1 VIAKNLAR
9 PSLDAAP
16 ARAAGA
22 PLALAGIRV
31 ADFGHFIAGPI
42 CSMILGDLG
51 AEVIKI
57 EKVGGG
63 DDFRRLRPPVTEQEG
78 GPYLWCNRNKKSI
91 ALDLKL
97 PEGRKIAREIVDRS
111 DVLVENFA
119 SGVMAKFGLDYPTVS
134 ATNRRLVYA
143 SVSAYGRDG
152 SQKDRVGFDPI
163 AQAES
168 GFMSMNGESDR
179 MGVRTGPSVMD
190 MMTGVMTA
198 SAVLAALYAREQLG
212 HGQLVEA
219 ALFDTAVN
227 MLGFHAMNYLVSG
240 YEPTR
245 FGNNSR
251 DTVPCNAFETADSPI
266 FVDCA
271 NDRTWHR
278 LAMQVLERPD
288 LAEHPD
294 YAKTPER
301 LRNRDAL
308 MPVIAQILNTMPRA
322 YWLARMRAAGVP
334 AGAINSIAEAFASEE
349 LAARG
354 LVHAIPHSVVGSVPN
369 IRLPFQLHDTPLADP
384 IAAPGL
390 SQHALEILTD
400 VLEYD
405 GERITAVAKSGAVTL
420 R

>member
-1 VIAKNLAR
+1 
-9 PSLDAAP
+9 
-16 ARAAGA
+16 
-22 PLALAGIRV
+22 
-31 ADFGHFIAGPI
+31 
-42 CSMILGDLG
+42 
-51 AEVIKI
+51 
-57 EKVGGG
+57 
-63 DDFRRLRPPVTEQEG
+63 
-78 GPYLWCNRNKKSI
+78 
-91 ALDLKL
+91 
-97 PEGRKIAREIVDRS
+97 
-111 DVLVENFA
+111 
-119 SGVMAKFGLDYPTVS
+119 MAKFGLDYPTVS

-163 AQAES
+163 TQAES

-278 LAMQVLERPD
+278 LATQVLERPD

-294 YAKTPER
+294 YAKMQER

-308 MPVIAQILNTMPRA
+308 MPVIAQSLRTMPRL
-322 YWLARMRAAGVP
+322 LACPYARSRCAGGCYQLDCGSVCLGGVSGPRSGARHSALGGRIGAEYPLTVP
-334 AGAINSIAEAFASEE
+334 A
-349 LAARG
+349 AR
-354 LVHAIPHSVVGSVPN
+354 HA
-369 IRLPFQLHDTPLADP
+369 TC
-384 IAAPGL
+384 
-390 SQHALEILTD
+390 
-400 VLEYD
+400 
-405 GERITAVAKSGAVTL
+405 
-420 R
+420 